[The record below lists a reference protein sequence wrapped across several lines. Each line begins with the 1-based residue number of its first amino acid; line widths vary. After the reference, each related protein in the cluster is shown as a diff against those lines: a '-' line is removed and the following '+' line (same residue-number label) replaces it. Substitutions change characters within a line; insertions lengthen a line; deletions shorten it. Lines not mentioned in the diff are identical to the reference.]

1 MNLFDVLIV
10 GLVVAGIVGGY
21 RLGMVTRVASWI
33 GMFIGL
39 FAAVRVLPWILER
52 LPRSGGLTSF
62 AVVVGVL
69 LFLAFLGQGIG
80 LWLGSTLRP
89 VSDDG
94 TVTVVDRVLGG
105 LAGFVGTVVMIWL
118 LLPLA
123 AHTPGW
129 VASEVTGSA
138 LARQLDQR
146 LPEAPDTVQALQ
158 GFVGDGFP
166 RVFEA
171 LQPSPNLGPPP
182 AASGLSTEQAASVA
196 RSVVKV
202 EGIACSRVQDGTG
215 FVVADGL
222 VVTNAHVVAGER
234 KTELERDD
242 GTRVTAEVV
251 AFDPARDLAV
261 LRARGLD
268 RPALPIG
275 TSATGQRGGVFGHP
289 GGEPLRIAPFE
300 VARQIRALGRD
311 IYGTART
318 EREVLELSANLRP
331 GDSGSALVDPS
342 GTVVGVAF
350 AIAPDRPDVAYALS
364 TDELRTVLA
373 QPRSG
378 VVSTGDCV
386 A

>member
-1 MNLFDVLIV
+1 VNLFDVLIV

-33 GMFIGL
+33 GMFLGL
-39 FAAVRVLPWILER
+39 FLAVRLLPWILER

-89 VSDDG
+89 VGDDG

-129 VASEVTGSA
+129 VASEVTGST

-182 AASGLSTEQAASVA
+182 AASGLSTEQAATVA

-242 GTRVTAEVV
+242 GSRVSAEVV

-300 VARQIRALGRD
+300 IARQIRALGRD

-331 GDSGSALVDPS
+331 GDSGSALIDPT

>member
-1 MNLFDVLIV
+1 MNLFDVVIV

-33 GMFIGL
+33 GMFLGL
-39 FAAVRVLPWILER
+39 FLAVRLLPWILER

-80 LWLGSTLRP
+80 LWLGSTVRP
-89 VSDDG
+89 VGDDG
-94 TVTVVDRVLGG
+94 TVTVTDRVLGG

-138 LARQLDQR
+138 LARELDQR

-182 AASGLSTEQAASVA
+182 AASGLSTEQAAGVA

-202 EGIACSRVQDGTG
+202 EGIACNRVQDGTG

-242 GTRVTAEVV
+242 GTRVAAEVV

-275 TSATGQRGGVFGHP
+275 ASATGQRGGVFGHP

-300 VARQIRALGRD
+300 IARQIRALGRD

-318 EREVLELSANLRP
+318 ERDVLELSASLRP
-331 GDSGSALVDPS
+331 GDSGSALIDPS

-364 TDELRTVLA
+364 TDELRAVLA
-373 QPRSG
+373 QPRAG
-378 VVSTGDCV
+378 VVSTGDCI